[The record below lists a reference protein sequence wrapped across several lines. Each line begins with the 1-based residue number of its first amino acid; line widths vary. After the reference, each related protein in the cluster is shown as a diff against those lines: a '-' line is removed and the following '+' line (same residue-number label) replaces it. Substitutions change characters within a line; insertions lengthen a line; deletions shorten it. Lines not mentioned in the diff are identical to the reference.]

1 MTKPFPLQTLSNGK
15 IPLDIS
21 DPFVNR
27 GRDFELLAF
36 SSSIFRIMGFPFR
49 KDDFDEVYET
59 SLNHQSR
66 YDSYSDVK
74 KHDETLRRADE
85 SSDED

>member
-1 MTKPFPLQTLSNGK
+1 
-15 IPLDIS
+15 
-21 DPFVNR
+21 
-27 GRDFELLAF
+27 
-36 SSSIFRIMGFPFR
+36 MGFPFR